1 MIESR
6 GNDPVIEDRVGEDI
20 DKEDLLLSNRK
31 TEEVNGNFIG
41 RGVQDG
47 GHDVME
53 GACFEEHLISF
64 TSWSYLCWYQTA
76 SACPSNQGQC
86 FVVSMRQGVFPAK
99 RP

>member
-6 GNDPVIEDRVGEDI
+6 GDDPVIEDGVGEDI

-53 GACFEEHLISF
+53 GACFSECLISS
-64 TSWSYLCWYQTA
+64 TSQSSPYCYRTA
-76 SACPSNQGQC
+76 STCPSN
-86 FVVSMRQGVFPAK
+86 
-99 RP
+99 